1 MKPQEAALKTDRAT
15 GTLRKIFAVYRWRI
29 LFTYGLF
36 NLENMVRLAQ
46 PVALGLAIDGL
57 LSSSYRGL
65 LILIVQHMSHLLIS
79 LARQIYDTRAF
90 TSIYTDIVTDLVLKQ
105 RQREVDVSSVA
116 ARSALSRE
124 FVDFFEQDIPTVLQS
139 VYSMVGA
146 LFILAAYDWTL
157 FTYCLMLFIPA
168 FIINYF
174 YSKRALVIN
183 GRLNDELEREV
194 GIIGSFEPQGVHNH
208 YNMVARWRVN
218 LSNLAAANFGIMEL
232 FILSLIVVSIIRF
245 SAMPDARPGEI
256 LAMFQ
261 YIWMFVSGLDSVPM
275 VVQQLS
281 RLRDIERRI
290 QLAASG
296 EDETRSGSA
305 LQD

>member
-1 MKPQEAALKTDRAT
+1 MESQEAALQTDRAS

-36 NLENMVRLAQ
+36 NLENIVRLAQ

-65 LILIVQHMSHLLIS
+65 LILIVQHLSHLLIS

-90 TSIYTDIVTDLVLKQ
+90 TSIYTDIVSDIVLKQ
-105 RQREVDVSSVA
+105 RQREVDVSS
-116 ARSALSRE
+116 
-124 FVDFFEQDIPTVLQS
+124 
-139 VYSMVGA
+139 
-146 LFILAAYDWTL
+146 
-157 FTYCLMLFIPA
+157 
-168 FIINYF
+168 
-174 YSKRALVIN
+174 
-183 GRLNDELEREV
+183 DELEREV
-194 GIIGSFEPQGVHNH
+194 GIIGSFEPQGVRNH
-208 YNMVARWRVN
+208 YDMVARWRIN

-245 SAMPDARPGEI
+245 SAMPDARPGDI

-261 YIWMFVSGLDSVPM
+261 YILMFVSGLDSVPM

-296 EDETRSGSA
+296 EDEPPGN
-305 LQD
+305 

>member
-1 MKPQEAALKTDRAT
+1 MKSQEAALKTDRAT
-15 GTLRKIFAVYRWRI
+15 GTLRKIFIVYRWRI

-36 NLENMVRLAQ
+36 NLENIVRLAQ

-65 LILIVQHMSHLLIS
+65 LILIVQHLSHLLIS
-79 LARQIYDTRAF
+79 LLRQVYDTRAF
-90 TSIYTDIVTDLVLKQ
+90 TSIYTDIVSDLVLKQ

-157 FTYCLMLFIPA
+157 FAYCLMLFIPA

-174 YSKRALVIN
+174 YSKKSLVIN

-194 GIIGSFEPQGVHNH
+194 GIIGSFEPQGVRNH
-208 YNMVARWRVN
+208 YHMVARWRIN

-245 SAMPDARPGEI
+245 SALPDARPGDI

-261 YIWMFVSGLDSVPM
+261 YILMFVSGLDSVPL

-290 QLAASG
+290 HLAASG
-296 EDETRSGSA
+296 EDETPGSA
-305 LQD
+305 LKD

>member
-1 MKPQEAALKTDRAT
+1 MKSQETPLPTDRAT
-15 GTLRKIFAVYRWRI
+15 GTLRKIFIVYRWRI

-90 TSIYTDIVTDLVLKQ
+90 TSIYTDIVSDIVLKQ
-105 RQREVDVSSVA
+105 RQREVDVSIVA

-146 LFILAAYDWTL
+146 LLILAVYDWTL
-157 FTYCLMLFIPA
+157 FAYCLMLFIPA

-194 GIIGSFEPQGVHNH
+194 GIIGSFEPQGVRNH
-208 YNMVARWRVN
+208 YDMVARWRIN

-245 SAMPDARPGEI
+245 SAMPDARPGDI

-261 YIWMFVSGLDSVPM
+261 YILMFVSGLDSVPM

-296 EDETRSGSA
+296 EDEPPGNG
-305 LQD
+305 